1 MHLNNFKQEL
11 LKTSKKYIYV
21 TNTPFLTTSGQ
32 CPTCKT
38 DTTFIAQKSW
48 LRDHFLCSHCGSIPR
63 ERALMVVLEQFFPN
77 WRELT
82 IHESS
87 PIPRGATICLLN
99 ECVNYIP
106 SQFIPTE
113 PFGSVID
120 GARNEN
126 LEDLTFS
133 NESIDL
139 HISQDVLEHIFNPSK
154 VFQELARTLK
164 PGGAHIF
171 TVPLVNKERPSN
183 IRVTIGSDGVL
194 QHLKPA
200 SYHSNPV
207 SNEGSLVTFD
217 WGFDITQYI
226 HDASGLFTQMIYIED
241 LSRGIK
247 AEYIEVLVTMKP
259 LSKAF

>member
-1 MHLNNFKQEL
+1 MIKKLKQ
-11 LKTSKKYIYV
+11 SINDMIKK
-21 TNTPFLTTSGQ
+21 PFLSSEGH
-32 CPTCKT
+32 CPICKN
-38 DTTFIAQKSW
+38 DTNFIAKESW

-63 ERALMVVLEQFFPN
+63 ERALAVVLEQFFPN
-77 WRELT
+77 WKELT

-87 PIPRGATICLLN
+87 PVHRGVSVILSE

-106 SQFIPTE
+106 SQFIPSAT
-113 PFGSVID
+113 FGSVIN

-126 LEDLTFS
+126 LEELTFS

-139 HISQDVLEHIFNPSK
+139 HISQDVLEHIFNPAK
-154 VFQELARTLK
+154 VFKEVARTLK

-171 TVPLVNKERPSN
+171 TLPLVNKEKPSS
-183 IRVTIGSDGVL
+183 IRATIDQDGVIEY
-194 QHLKPA
+194 LKPA

-217 WGFDITQYI
+217 WGFDITQHIY
-226 HDASGLFTQMIYIED
+226 DASGLFTQIIYIED

-259 LSKAF
+259 LSKGF